1 MNTRDKMSIVALK
14 RKTLAQYHN
23 NSHSP
28 DGFSLNG
35 THRNQ
40 GYVGQTSLSRSLP
53 RTLMKGNT
61 PRGHGGCCGKYYQ
74 GTIVQSGVTSLENP
88 AVVKKSTMNTRGLI
102 DTKYRWIRRPKPF
115 AEVKHIVNTH
125 SQSEYIYFISQ
136 KTIKEKNKD
145 GSPCSIVDKNPVYK
159 KCTAL
164 TNTQISNTC
173 PKSRNITKPDSA
185 TGAITGDEYIYNKH
199 NKCVKPEEFKAYTYV
214 RRAPFSCGTRS
225 SVV

>member
-1 MNTRDKMSIVALK
+1 MSIVALK

-35 THRNQ
+35 THRSQ
-40 GYVGQTSLSRSLP
+40 GYIGQTSLSRSLP

-61 PRGHGGCCGKYYQ
+61 PKGYGGCCGKYYQ
-74 GTIVQSGVTSLENP
+74 GTIIQSGVTSLENP

-115 AEVKHIVNTH
+115 AEVKHIANSH
-125 SQSEYIYFISQ
+125 SQSEYIYFIKQ
-136 KTIKEKNKD
+136 KTLKETRPD
-145 GSPCSIVDKNPVYK
+145 GSPCSIPDKNPVYK
-159 KCTAL
+159 ECKAL
-164 TNTQISNTC
+164 TKDQIGETC

-185 TGAITGDEYIYNKH
+185 TGAITGDEYIYQLHK
-199 NKCVKPEEFKAYTYV
+199 KCAVPEEFKAIAYI
-214 RRAPFSCGTRS
+214 RRAPFTCGRGAT
-225 SVV
+225 VV

>member
-1 MNTRDKMSIVALK
+1 MSIVTLK
-14 RKTLAQYHN
+14 RKTLAQYQN

-28 DGFSLNG
+28 NGFSLNG

-40 GYVGQTSLSRSLP
+40 GYVGQTSLSRSLS

-61 PRGHGGCCGKYYQ
+61 PRGHGGCCGKYPQ
-74 GTIVQSGVTSLENP
+74 GTIVQSAVTSLENP

-102 DTKYRWIRRPKPF
+102 DTKYRWIRRSSPF
-115 AEVKHIVNTH
+115 AEVKHINNTRM
-125 SQSEYIYFISQ
+125 QSEYIYYISQ
-136 KTIKEKNKD
+136 KTLSERRPD
-145 GSPCSIVDKNPVYK
+145 GSPCSMVDKNPVYK

-164 TNTQISNTC
+164 TKTQIGDLC
-173 PKSRNITKPDSA
+173 YKSLNIRKPESS

-199 NKCVKPEEFKAYTYV
+199 SKCIKPAEIRAYTYI
-214 RRAPFSCGTRS
+214 RRTPATCGTRA

>member
-1 MNTRDKMSIVALK
+1 MSIVVLK

-28 DGFSLNG
+28 NGFSLNG
-35 THRNQ
+35 THRSQ
-40 GYVGQTSLSRSLP
+40 GYIGQTSLSRSLP

-61 PRGHGGCCGKYYQ
+61 PKGHGGCCGKYYQ
-74 GTIVQSGVTSLENP
+74 GTIIQSGVTSLENP

-115 AEVKHIVNTH
+115 AEVKHIANSH
-125 SQSEYIYFISQ
+125 SQSEYIYFI
-136 KTIKEKNKD
+136 KEKTLKETRPD
-145 GSPCSIVDKNPVYK
+145 GSPCSIPDKNPVYK

-164 TNTQISNTC
+164 TKDQIGETC

-185 TGAITGDEYIYNKH
+185 TGAITGDEYIYQLHK
-199 NKCVKPEEFKAYTYV
+199 KCAVPEEFKAIAYI
-214 RRAPFSCGTRS
+214 RRAPFTCGRGATA
-225 SVV
+225 V

>member
-1 MNTRDKMSIVALK
+1 MSIVTLK
-14 RKTLAQYHN
+14 RKTFAQYRN

-61 PRGHGGCCGKYYQ
+61 PRGHGGCCGKYPQ
-74 GTIVQSGVTSLENP
+74 GTIVQSAVTSLENP
-88 AVVKKSTMNTRGLI
+88 AIVKKSTMNTKGLI
-102 DTKYRWIRRPKPF
+102 DTKYRWIRRPRPF
-115 AEVKHIVNTH
+115 AEVKHIDNSH
-125 SQSEYIYFISQ
+125 SQSEYIYFI
-136 KTIKEKNKD
+136 KEKTLKETNKD

-164 TNTQISNTC
+164 TKTQIGDIC
-173 PKSRNITKPDSA
+173 PQSRNITKPDSA
-185 TGAITGDEYIYNKH
+185 TGAITGDEYVYNLRK
-199 NKCVKPEEFKAYTYV
+199 KCASPEEFKAIAYI
-214 RRAPFSCGTRS
+214 RRTPATCGTRS

>member
-1 MNTRDKMSIVALK
+1 MSIVALK

-35 THRNQ
+35 THRSQ
-40 GYVGQTSLSRSLP
+40 GYIGQTSLSRSLP

-61 PRGHGGCCGKYYQ
+61 PKGHGGCCGKYYQ
-74 GTIVQSGVTSLENP
+74 GTIIQSGVTSLENP

-115 AEVKHIVNTH
+115 AEVKLIANSH
-125 SQSEYIYFISQ
+125 SQSEYIYFI
-136 KTIKEKNKD
+136 KEKTLKETRPD
-145 GSPCSIVDKNPVYK
+145 GSPCSIPDKNPVYK

-164 TNTQISNTC
+164 TKDQIGETC

-185 TGAITGDEYIYNKH
+185 TGAITGEEYVYQLRK
-199 NKCVKPEEFKAYTYV
+199 KCAAPEDFNV
-214 RRAPFSCGTRS
+214 VSSIRRAPFTCGRGATA
-225 SVV
+225 V

>member
-1 MNTRDKMSIVALK
+1 MSIVVLK

-35 THRNQ
+35 THRSQ
-40 GYVGQTSLSRSLP
+40 GYIGQTSLSRSLP

-61 PRGHGGCCGKYYQ
+61 PKGHGGCCGKYYQ
-74 GTIVQSGVTSLENP
+74 GTIIQSGVTSLENP

-115 AEVKHIVNTH
+115 AEVKLIANSH
-125 SQSEYIYFISQ
+125 SQSEYIYFIKH
-136 KTIKEKNKD
+136 KTLKETRPD
-145 GSPCSIVDKNPVYK
+145 GSPCSIPDKNPVYK
-159 KCTAL
+159 ECKAL
-164 TNTQISNTC
+164 TKDQIGETC

-185 TGAITGDEYIYNKH
+185 TGAITGDEYIYQLRK
-199 NKCVKPEEFKAYTYV
+199 KCAVPEDFKAIAYI
-214 RRAPFSCGTRS
+214 RRAPFTCGRGAT
-225 SVV
+225 VV

>member
-1 MNTRDKMSIVALK
+1 MSIVALK

-35 THRNQ
+35 THRSQ
-40 GYVGQTSLSRSLP
+40 GYIGQTSLSRSLP

-61 PRGHGGCCGKYYQ
+61 PKGHGGCCGKYYQ
-74 GTIVQSGVTSLENP
+74 GTIIQSGVTSLENP

-115 AEVKHIVNTH
+115 AEVKHIANSH
-125 SQSEYIYFISQ
+125 SQSEYIYFI
-136 KTIKEKNKD
+136 KEKTLKETRPD
-145 GSPCSIVDKNPVYK
+145 GSPCSIPDKNPVYK

-164 TNTQISNTC
+164 TKDQIGETC

-185 TGAITGDEYIYNKH
+185 TGAITGEEYVYQLRK
-199 NKCVKPEEFKAYTYV
+199 KCAAPEDFNV
-214 RRAPFSCGTRS
+214 VSSIRRAPFTCGRGATA
-225 SVV
+225 V

>member
-1 MNTRDKMSIVALK
+1 MSIVALK
-14 RKTLAQYHN
+14 RKTLAQYRN

-61 PRGHGGCCGKYYQ
+61 PRGHGGCCGKYQQ
-74 GTIVQSGVTSLENP
+74 GTIVRSAVTSLENP

-115 AEVKHIVNTH
+115 AEVKHIANSH
-125 SQSEYIYFISQ
+125 SQSEYIYFI
-136 KTIKEKNKD
+136 KEKTLKETRSD

-164 TNTQISNTC
+164 TRTQIGDLC

-185 TGAITGDEYIYNKH
+185 TGAITGDEYVYNLRK
-199 NKCVKPEEFKAYTYV
+199 KCVVPEDFKAYTYI
-214 RRAPFSCGTRS
+214 RRTPATCGTRA
-225 SVV
+225 SVM